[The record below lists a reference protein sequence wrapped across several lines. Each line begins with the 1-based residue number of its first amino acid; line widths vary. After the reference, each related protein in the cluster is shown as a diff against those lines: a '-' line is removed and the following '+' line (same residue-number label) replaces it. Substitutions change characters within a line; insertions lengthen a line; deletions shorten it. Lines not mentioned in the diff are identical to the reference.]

1 MSALPRSPVS
11 ETERHVLRA
20 LWEHGAGSVRE
31 VHARLKAAG
40 LDWARSTVVT
50 LLQRLEK
57 KGYVESDKTEFAFKF
72 RAVVSRD
79 ELLRLRMS
87 ELADDLCDGRWAP
100 LLLAFTKREKYT
112 AGELAELQRLVD
124 ELSAKLS
131 RKKGGGK

>member
-1 MSALPRSPVS
+1 MSAAPRSTVS

-31 VHARLKAAG
+31 VHTRLKAAG

-57 KGYVESDKTEFAFKF
+57 KGYVESDKSEFAFRF
-72 RAVVSRD
+72 RAAVSRD

-100 LLLAFTKREKYT
+100 LLLAFTKREKFT
-112 AGELAELQRLVD
+112 AGELVELRQMMD
-124 ELSAKLS
+124 ELSAKLA
-131 RKKGGGK
+131 RKKSGGK

>member
-1 MSALPRSPVS
+1 MSAAPRSPVS
-11 ETERHVLRA
+11 DTERNVLRA
-20 LWEHGAGSVRE
+20 LWQDGPGSVRE

-79 ELLRLRMS
+79 ELLRLRMA
-87 ELADDLCDGRWAP
+87 ELADDLCDGRWEP

-124 ELSAKLS
+124 ELSAKLT
-131 RKKGGGK
+131 RKKGSGK